1 MRLSYTFGVL
11 VCLLSSA
18 IILVLGVLNIFGGFS
33 LLFTMLGVWTLVYGL
48 AFQPRNDGILFYAG
62 WGLTL
67 IGLSSL
73 YYLPVRYALSLTL
86 SFILGTVV
94 VNTVLKSVKH

>member
-18 IILVLGVLNIFGGFS
+18 IILVLGLLNIFGWLS
-33 LLFTMLGVWTLVYGL
+33 LFFTTLGVWTLVYGL
-48 AFQPRNDGILFYAG
+48 VFQPRNEGAMFYVG

-73 YYLPVRYALSLTL
+73 YLLPVRYALSLTL

-94 VNTVLKSVKH
+94 VNTALKGGKH